1 MNEHYFSAQPA
12 SDAQLRTIDV
22 RLAGRE
28 LSVSTAAGVFSPGHL
43 DTGTR
48 VLLDEIPDP
57 PDGDVLDLGCGWGPV
72 AIHTALTGAAA
83 GTHPRIWALDVNER
97 ALDLVRRNAADL
109 GLGSIRAVTAADIP
123 PQVRFAAIYSNPPI
137 RVGKAVLHE
146 LLLTWLPR
154 LAPGGAAWLVVAKK
168 LGADSLLTWLRSEL
182 GEAYAVERT
191 TTSKGFR
198 ILRIERLAD

>member
-12 SDAQLRTIDV
+12 SDVQLRTIAV
-22 RLAGRE
+22 RLAGRD

-48 VLLDEIPDP
+48 VLLEEIPDP
-57 PDGDVLDLGCGWGPV
+57 PAGDVLDLGCGWGPI
-72 AIHTALTGAAA
+72 AIHTALTGADA
-83 GTHPRIWALDVNER
+83 GTQPCVWALDVNER

-123 PQVRFAAIYSNPPI
+123 AEVRFAAIYSNPPI

-146 LLLTWLPR
+146 LLCTWLPR
-154 LAPGGAAWLVVAKK
+154 LAVGGAAWLVVAKK
-168 LGADSLLTWLRSEL
+168 LGADSLLAWLRDQL

-198 ILRIERLAD
+198 VLRVERLAE

>member
-12 SDAQLRTIDV
+12 SDAQLRRIDV
-22 RLAGRE
+22 RLAGRD
-28 LSVSTAAGVFSPGHL
+28 LQLSTAAGVFSPGHL

-48 VLLDEIPDP
+48 VLLDALPDP
-57 PDGDVLDLGCGWGPV
+57 PAGDVLDLGCGWGPIAV
-72 AIHTALTGAAA
+72 HTALAGAAA
-83 GTHPRIWALDVNER
+83 GTHPRVWGLDVNER
-97 ALDLVRRNAADL
+97 ALDLLRRNAADL
-109 GLGSIRAVTAADIP
+109 GLGSIQAVTAEQIPDDI
-123 PQVRFAAIYSNPPI
+123 RFAAIVSNPPI
-137 RVGKAVLHE
+137 RVGKAVLHK

-168 LGADSLLTWLRSEL
+168 LGADSLLTWLRSAL
-182 GEAYAVERT
+182 GETYAVERT